1 MYAVIPISVPF
12 LGCVRLSGHV
22 SRPLFFSLFPMWILI
37 CWCEENTGRHFK
49 GFYLS
54 KILGM
59 QNNKH
64 RGDRMLN
71 TDRHKILRIRVATK
85 Y

>member
-1 MYAVIPISVPF
+1 MSAMIPISVPF

-22 SRPLFFSLFPMWILI
+22 SRLLSFSLFSMFILI

-54 KILGM
+54 KIL
-59 QNNKH
+59 
-64 RGDRMLN
+64 
-71 TDRHKILRIRVATK
+71 RHAKQQTQGGIECGTQQT
-85 Y
+85 